1 MKMQAKRNEKNPKDE
16 QVARAQDDRHVWASW
31 DLMTQQICLRET
43 LQTNCLDLLG
53 SAWQG
58 ALTCFN
64 EVIRSVSSF
73 SGATWAF
80 GTSSTGPPDA
90 WKISVARPQHV
101 LELFGTNTWFT
112 SRHVASC
119 DTCFWV
125 FGISCHQS
133 WTSNSIIGSYRIF
146 VHHHCNTHDVSWCI
160 YIYYIYI
167 IHCSIHTVYLYISM
181 YIYHIYFYIF
191 ILYTR
196 NMSLYFSYFTYFAS
210 RTCLGLP
217 ENSWQPPWAPEDRR
231 GMAGHCRHWPRFI
244 ATECHD
250 SWCTRRKNMAKH
262 GKSTESLWISG
273 MYAECNKQRLVRHAM
288 RKDRGCAIC
297 TIWL

>member
-112 SRHVASC
+112 SWHVASC

-133 WTSNSIIGSYRIF
+133 WTSNSIIGSSRIF
-146 VHHHCNTHDVSWCI
+146 VHHHCNTCNTHDVSWCI
-160 YIYYIYI
+160 YISYI
-167 IHCSIHTVYLYISM
+167 TV
-181 YIYHIYFYIF
+181 F
-191 ILYTR
+191 ILYIYVKLCEMLCIFCISHISR
-196 NMSLYFSYFTYFAS
+196 VAS

-231 GMAGHCRHWPRFI
+231 GMAGHGGALASVHCNGMPRFVVHKK
-244 ATECHD
+244 E
-250 SWCTRRKNMAKH
+250 KH
-262 GKSTESLWISG
+262 GKSWKIDWISVNLWNVCG
-273 MYAECNKQRLVRHAM
+273 V
-288 RKDRGCAIC
+288 
-297 TIWL
+297 